1 MKVLYIG
8 NYRDGTGWGNACLNN
23 ILAMDSVGIDVVPRA
38 ISFEESTQDYPDKIK
53 QLESQSN
60 KDCDVCIQH
69 TLPHLYSYN
78 ADYKNIAF
86 LDTESSHFKDTGW
99 QDYINIMDELW
110 VPCEQNKQSAK
121 ASGVKKPIRVVPHSL
136 NISTYNTIPQGN
148 LVQELYNTF
157 NFIFVG
163 EFVER
168 KNVQALVRAF
178 HMEFEPYEPVN
189 LVIKTSGAS
198 LDMVQGFCQHV
209 RKGLKLRQTYKEEV
223 VICGK
228 LQHED
233 YLSVFNQC
241 HSFVMPSRG
250 EAFCIPA
257 LEAMAIGIPVIYTKN
272 TGMDDFCSGEAVW
285 SIDTPCFG
293 SVQSLPTLD
302 TARSDWQEISIRELC
317 AAMRSAYSK
326 WNSEQA
332 KQESLAAQK
341 AAQDYDHKII
351 GQKIK
356 ELLRDC

>member
-1 MKVLYIG
+1 
-8 NYRDGTGWGNACLNN
+8 
-23 ILAMDSVGIDVVPRA
+23 
-38 ISFEESTQDYPDKIK
+38 
-53 QLESQSN
+53 
-60 KDCDVCIQH
+60 
-69 TLPHLYSYN
+69 
-78 ADYKNIAF
+78 
-86 LDTESSHFKDTGW
+86 
-99 QDYINIMDELW
+99 
-110 VPCEQNKQSAK
+110 
-121 ASGVKKPIRVVPHSL
+121 
-136 NISTYNTIPQGN
+136 
-148 LVQELYNTF
+148 
-157 NFIFVG
+157 
-163 EFVER
+163 
-168 KNVQALVRAF
+168 
-178 HMEFEPYEPVN
+178 MEFEPYEPVN

-257 LEAMAIGIPVIYTKN
+257 LEAMAIGIPVIYT
-272 TGMDDFCSGEAVW
+272 
-285 SIDTPCFG
+285 CFG